1 MTSTDRADSR
11 SAESPRAAWGSL
23 SRDQVVATAR
33 AILATNGLQALTIRA
48 LARELGVAP
57 MSIYR
62 HVASRA
68 DLLDQVVD
76 QMLDERWEPAS
87 TPKRHWREWVLQA
100 AQNLQQ
106 LLVDEPAAR
115 MVYLSHPVVSP
126 AAVRRMRAMLDVLH
140 RGLGDDEMAEQ
151 ACAVVQSYTIGF
163 AVLQASRANW
173 HPGVRDGEDVE
184 LARRVAEFAAPEHFG
199 RGLRYLL
206 DGIAAR

>member
-1 MTSTDRADSR
+1 MTSPDRAASPA
-11 SAESPRAAWGSL
+11 AESARAAWGSL
-23 SRDQVVATAR
+23 SRDHVVATAR
-33 AILATNGLQALTIRA
+33 AILATNGLKALTIRA

-76 QMLDERWEPAS
+76 EMLDERWEPAE
-87 TPKRHWREWVLQA
+87 TPRQHWREWVLQV
-100 AQNLQQ
+100 AQNLRQ

-115 MVYLSHPVVSP
+115 SAYLGHPVVSP
-126 AAVRRMRAMLDVLH
+126 AAVRRMRAILDVLR
-140 RGLGDDEMAEQ
+140 RGLGEDEMAEE
-151 ACAVVQSYTIGF
+151 AYAVVQSYTIGF
-163 AVLQASRANW
+163 AVLQASRAHW

-184 LARRVAEFAAPEHFG
+184 LARRVAEFAAPEHFV
-199 RGLRYLL
+199 RGLLYLL